1 MKKLREYLIITVGII
16 LVAVALE
23 FFFFPNGIASGG
35 ISGLALIFKD
45 LFGIST
51 GVVMIIS
58 NIILFAVA
66 FAFLGGAYGIKSI
79 YASFGLSFILSAIEK
94 VNVKGVTDN
103 LILATV
109 FGSVII
115 AMGSAI
121 VFSQG
126 ASTGGTNIIASI
138 LSKYC
143 NMDIGK
149 GVLISDSIV
158 IILAIYTFGIEL
170 GLFGLLSVYLAGNLI
185 DKFIDGFN
193 SCKQVY
199 IFTNKEDIIVE
210 YIKND
215 IDRGCTV
222 FKGRGG
228 YSGKENTVIL
238 TVLDRKGFIKLKGF
252 IKKEDPAAFITVN
265 ETSAVFGQGFT
276 SLLD

>member
-1 MKKLREYLIITVGII
+1 MKKVKEYAIITLGII
-16 LVAVALE
+16 LVALSLE

-35 ISGLALIFKD
+35 ISGLALILKD

-51 GVVMIIS
+51 GTVMIIS
-58 NIILFAVA
+58 NIVLFIIA
-66 FAFLGGAYGIKSI
+66 FIFLGGAYGVKSI
-79 YASFGLSFILSAIEK
+79 YAAFSLSFLLSGIEK
-94 VNVKGVTDN
+94 FEVSGITDN
-103 LILATV
+103 PMLATI
-109 FGSVII
+109 FGSAII
-115 AMGSAI
+115 AMGSAM

-126 ASTGGTNIIASI
+126 ASTGGTSIIASI

-149 GVLISDSIV
+149 GVLISDSVV

-199 IFTNKEDIIVE
+199 VFTDKEELIVE

-222 FKGRGG
+222 FKGKGG
-228 YSGKENTVIL
+228 YSGKENTMIL

-252 IKKEDPAAFITVN
+252 IRKNDPSAFITVN

-276 SLLD
+276 SLAE

>member
-1 MKKLREYLIITVGII
+1 MKKVKEYAIITIGII
-16 LVAVALE
+16 LVALSLE

-35 ISGLALIFKD
+35 ISGLALILKD

-51 GVVMIIS
+51 GTVMIIS
-58 NIILFAVA
+58 NIILFIVA
-66 FAFLGGAYGIKSI
+66 FIFLGGAYGVKSI
-79 YASFGLSFILSAIEK
+79 YAAFSLSFLLTGIERF
-94 VNVKGVTDN
+94 NVHSITDN
-103 LILATV
+103 PMLATI
-109 FGSVII
+109 FGSAII
-115 AMGSAI
+115 AMGSAM

-126 ASTGGTNIIASI
+126 ASTGGTSIIASI

-149 GVLISDSIV
+149 GVLISDSVV

-199 IFTNKEDIIVE
+199 IFTDKEDMIVE

-215 IDRGCTV
+215 IYRGCTV
-222 FKGRGG
+222 FKGKGG
-228 YSGKENTVIL
+228 YSGNENTMIL
-238 TVLDRKGFIKLKGF
+238 TVLDRKGFIKLKNY
-252 IKKEDPAAFITVN
+252 IRKNDPSAFITVN

-276 SLLD
+276 SLLE